1 MSWMQWYESL
11 EKPAWTP
18 DPETISIIWQILYP
32 IIFFSFGYVFFKA
45 IQRKISWSVALPFA
59 INLIANLSFTPL
71 LFGARSLI
79 LASVDIIVV
88 LATIIWG
95 MTLIWRHHRWVAI
108 AQVPYL
114 IWVTI
119 ATCLQLAITH
129 MNDFAA

>member
-1 MSWMQWYESL
+1 MDAMVRESRKTSMDARPRDHQHYL
-11 EKPAWTP
+11 ANTLS
-18 DPETISIIWQILYP
+18 DY
-32 IIFFSFGYVFFKA
+32 FFQLWLCFFKA
-45 IQRKISWSVALPFA
+45 IQGKISWSVALPFA

-79 LASVDIIVV
+79 FASVDIIVV

-95 MTLIWRHHRWVAI
+95 MTLIWRHHRWIAI
-108 AQVPYL
+108 AQVHYL

-119 ATCLQLAITH
+119 ATYLQLAITH